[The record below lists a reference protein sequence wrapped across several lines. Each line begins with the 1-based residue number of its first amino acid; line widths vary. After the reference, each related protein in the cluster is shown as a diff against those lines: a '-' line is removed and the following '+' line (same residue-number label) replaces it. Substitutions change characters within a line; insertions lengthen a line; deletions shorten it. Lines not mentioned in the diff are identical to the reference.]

1 MKILITLFLVLL
13 LTSCASL
20 NPLSILE
27 DKPKIETNLNVGE
40 NVSQEQNK
48 VKSEIGNTTSTQ
60 EAEKITNDTNTN
72 IQAQQVQTF
81 IQQLTWWQQLLL
93 VVLAGAA
100 LPSFKEM
107 YSGIKIVV
115 ADICNAFIVTPIKG
129 VANFI
134 LTLFGRN

>member
-1 MKILITLFLVLL
+1 MKILTTLFLLLL

-20 NPLSILE
+20 NPLSVLE

-48 VKSEIGNTTSTQ
+48 VKSEVGNTISTQ

-81 IQQLTWWQQLLL
+81 IQQLTWWQQALL
-93 VVLAGAA
+93 VILAGAA

-115 ADICNAFIVTPIKG
+115 ADACSAFVVTPVKG